1 MGSSRNKSIKGMV
14 QVYTGDGQGKT
25 AATLGQALRA
35 AGQGMKV
42 IIIQFIKG
50 DRNCGEHS
58 FSEKY
63 HPFEIVQLNKH
74 SSSNQSLAELKSV
87 TEQTLAFADEKITE
101 ATHDMV
107 VLDEILLAVNKKLIT
122 TEQVMQLVNKK
133 AENMDLIMTGRG
145 APPEIMRIAD
155 LVTEMKAVKHSC
167 D

>member
-1 MGSSRNKSIKGMV
+1 
-14 QVYTGDGQGKT
+14 
-25 AATLGQALRA
+25 
-35 AGQGMKV
+35 
-42 IIIQFIKG
+42 
-50 DRNCGEHS
+50 
-58 FSEKY
+58 
-63 HPFEIVQLNKH
+63 
-74 SSSNQSLAELKSV
+74 
-87 TEQTLAFADEKITE
+87 
-101 ATHDMV
+101 MV